1 MQGQNKFFIPGGI
14 TWKTFPD
21 RTPDIKIDP
30 LTVKKLNGG
39 KVVFFANFS
48 FQGDTQDY
56 SRKSTAEL
64 FKEASQKGDE
74 KLFEQAKKSE
84 SANESQGW
92 EGKRP
97 YRVGDQPTP
106 IMDQFALLNSL
117 SHYGVND
124 LSIVLPYFPVGT
136 MERITQE
143 GEIPTAFAL
152 AHSINTIPNGGTK
165 NKLYLFDIHA
175 LCSRFFFHTN
185 TNPSMISMM
194 GRYINHIET
203 NYNGKNNFIVF
214 PDDGAKKRFDTLIP
228 KNMKKIVC
236 SKVRKGDERIIVI
249 EQDYNYGDFM
259 QSSEANLFLIDDLVQ
274 SGGTIL
280 ETFKGIEAAVTSA
293 GKSIAT
299 NNIPMI
305 THSIFP
311 NESHTRFFDLKKG
324 DGTPMIS
331 NLITTNSCPI
341 MARTL
346 EGLYKQKV
354 TVLDIS
360 PVVYDFLTNPEHEHG
375 SKFGV

>member
-1 MQGQNKFFIPGGI
+1 
-14 TWKTFPD
+14 
-21 RTPDIKIDP
+21 
-30 LTVKKLNGG
+30 
-39 KVVFFANFS
+39 
-48 FQGDTQDY
+48 
-56 SRKSTAEL
+56 
-64 FKEASQKGDE
+64 
-74 KLFEQAKKSE
+74 
-84 SANESQGW
+84 
-92 EGKRP
+92 
-97 YRVGDQPTP
+97 
-106 IMDQFALLNSL
+106 MDQLALLNSL

-185 TNPSMISMM
+185 TNPVMISMM
-194 GRYINHIET
+194 GRYINHIQTKYGGE
-203 NYNGKNNFIVF
+203 NNFIVF

-228 KNMKKIVC
+228 KEMQKIVC

-249 EQDYNYGDFM
+249 EQDYDYTKFM
-259 QSSEANLFLIDDLVQ
+259 ESGKANLFLIDDLVQ

-280 ETFKGIEAAVTSA
+280 ETFKGIEVASS
-293 GKSIAT
+293 GKIIT
-299 NNIPMI
+299 NNIPMF

-311 NESHTRFFDLKKG
+311 NNSYEKFFTLKKM
-324 DGTPMIS
+324 DEVTPMIS
-331 NLITTNSCPI
+331 QLITTNSCPI

-346 EGLYKQKV
+346 KGLYNDKV

-360 PVVYDFLTNPEHEHG
+360 PVVYDFLTNLEHEHG
-375 SKFGV
+375 SKFAV